1 MVDLYASSCE
11 FYSEE
16 IADLRKEKIGGRDS
30 LKYAEAMAK
39 FGHELS

>member
-16 IADLRKEKIGGRDS
+16 IADLRKEKIGDKDS
-30 LKYAEAMAK
+30 KKYTEALAK